1 MNPSNAQGPR
11 HHCGRFH
18 AVEPTRRDMLRVMG
32 GGFGMI
38 AFAGLFGRAARAD
51 DAQRL
56 LDARA
61 LDATHVR
68 PRARSVIFLYMDGGP
83 SQVDTFDPK
92 PRLDEFHGKPFPM
105 ATAPTQFN

>member
-1 MNPSNAQGPR
+1 MHPAPQ

-18 AVEPTRRDMLRVMG
+18 ATGPTRRDMLRTLG
-32 GGFGMI
+32 GGFGML
-38 AFAGLFGRAARAD
+38 AFAGLFARNASAD

-61 LDATHVR
+61 LSAGHVR

-92 PRLDEFHGKPFPM
+92 PKLAEYNG
-105 ATAPTQFN
+105 